1 MRSRRTITSLLAAA
15 VVATVM
21 AVPVAA
27 AEPPS
32 VADVLAADGTSF
44 DNDWNDFDI
53 LERAVLTVIG
63 AKPGSPVAALADPKA
78 SLTVFAPTD
87 QAFRRLVDSLTG
99 NWYGSEAKVFNELVE
114 SVSDL
119 VGPGATI
126 DTIEAVLLYHVVPG
140 KVMSSAVPGLDGV
153 AVTTVGGG
161 TFTIAVKDDKIKLRD
176 NDTDASNPRLI
187 LDMLDIPAG
196 NSVIHAINRVLRP
209 IDLP

>member
-1 MRSRRTITSLLAAA
+1 MRTTLKLAA
-15 VVATVM
+15 VVA
-21 AVPVAA
+21 ALGLFVAA
-27 AEPPS
+27 CGGDAEETTTTTAP
-32 VADVLAADGTSF
+32 AALM
-44 DNDWNDFDI
+44 DI
-53 LERAVLTVIG
+53 VDTA
-63 AKPGSPVAALADPKA
+63 VAAGSFTTLVTAVQAAGLVDTLKGEGPF
-78 SLTVFAPTD
+78 TVFAPTD
-87 QAFRRLVDSLTG
+87 AAFAALPEGTLESLLADIPALT
-99 NWYGSEAKVFNELVE
+99 
-114 SVSDL
+114 D
-119 VGPGATI
+119 I
-126 DTIEAVLLYHVVPG
+126 LLYHVVPG